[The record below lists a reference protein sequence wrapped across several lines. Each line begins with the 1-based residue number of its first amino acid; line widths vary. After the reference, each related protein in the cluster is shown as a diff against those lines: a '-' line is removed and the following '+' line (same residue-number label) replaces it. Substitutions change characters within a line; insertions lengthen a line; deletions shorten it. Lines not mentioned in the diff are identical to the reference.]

1 MDTHNRQYTKES
13 LNATSVSGLP
23 PHILKLKVGM
33 PIMLLRNL
41 NPTDGLCNGTRLIVK
56 KLLPRI
62 IEAEI
67 AIGSLKGKRVLIPR
81 MPLISSDNKL
91 PYDLKRVQFPIRPA
105 FAMTINKSQ
114 GQSLKF
120 IGIWLNDSVFTHG
133 QLYVAMSR
141 VSRIKD
147 IIVNLMP
154 NTTKTYNVVYK
165 EAL

>member
-1 MDTHNRQYTKES
+1 
-13 LNATSVSGLP
+13 
-23 PHILKLKVGM
+23 
-33 PIMLLRNL
+33 
-41 NPTDGLCNGTRLIVK
+41 
-56 KLLPRI
+56 
-62 IEAEI
+62 
-67 AIGSLKGKRVLIPR
+67 